1 MPTAS
6 VGAPPARDRIVPSPT
21 SVAVWVSMSGV
32 ITKPQRADHLRRL
45 IRRRCRSAPAGLFI
59 AK

>member
-6 VGAPPARDRIVPSPT
+6 VGAPPVRDRMVVSPT
-21 SVAVWVSMSGV
+21 SCAIWVSMSGV
-32 ITKPQRADHLRRL
+32 TAKPQLRDHLRRL
-45 IRRRCRSAPAGLFI
+45 IGGRCRSAPAGLFM